1 MKTNPIKLE
10 KKLKL
15 KFSDQK
21 IFIKSLTHKSFD
33 SINNNEK
40 IEFLGDRV
48 LGLIIAKKLLEL
60 YPDEKEGVLDKKFA
74 SLVNKKKCLEIAKKI
89 ELEKYILVLNPKNKK
104 IEIEDKIVADCLEAL
119 IGAIYLD
126 KGLNFTEKFI
136 LNLWSEHITASVIT
150 QIDAKTKLQE
160 YSLKIFKVLPIYK
173 LISNTGPRHKPLF
186 KVAVK
191 LKNTKFFTA
200 EGTSKKDAEQN
211 AASLCLQDIFK
222 KMNWDDSA
230 YLVSKNRYSENS
242 IIAEVFTENH
252 GKISGIIFGGTSK
265 KIKNYLQIGNKIY
278 VNYNSKSVTRIGYF
292 KIEILKA
299 LTPLYFDQNQK
310 LSCITSAMHLIKLL
324 TAEAQSNKEIFK
336 LIDKFF
342 EILNSENWIQK
353 YIFWELELLKLLGYD
368 LELKTMAEKEIVDSE
383 VNYYVKSSTEK
394 KSIPNFLIDEN
405 DMDINLNNLL
415 KGLKLVSD
423 YLEKSILK
431 PNNLN
436 LPTSRTHFIN
446 LLK

>member
-1 MKTNPIKLE
+1 
-10 KKLKL
+10 
-15 KFSDQK
+15 
-21 IFIKSLTHKSFD
+21 
-33 SINNNEK
+33 
-40 IEFLGDRV
+40 
-48 LGLIIAKKLLEL
+48 
-60 YPDEKEGVLDKKFA
+60 
-74 SLVNKKKCLEIAKKI
+74 
-89 ELEKYILVLNPKNKK
+89 
-104 IEIEDKIVADCLEAL
+104 
-119 IGAIYLD
+119 
-126 KGLNFTEKFI
+126 
-136 LNLWSEHITASVIT
+136 
-150 QIDAKTKLQE
+150 
-160 YSLKIFKVLPIYK
+160 
-173 LISNTGPRHKPLF
+173 
-186 KVAVK
+186 
-191 LKNTKFFTA
+191 
-200 EGTSKKDAEQN
+200 
-211 AASLCLQDIFK
+211 
-222 KMNWDDSA
+222 MNWDDSA

-242 IIAEVFTENH
+242 IIAEVFTEYH

-265 KIKNYLQIGNKIY
+265 RIKNYLQIGNKIY

-299 LTPLYFDQNQK
+299 LTPLYFDENQK

-342 EILNSENWIQK
+342 EILTYDNWIQK

-368 LELKTMAEKEIVDSE
+368 LELKNMVEKEIVDSE
-383 VNYYVKSSTEK
+383 INYFVKSSTEK

-405 DMDINLNNLL
+405 NLDVNLKNLL

>member
-1 MKTNPIKLE
+1 
-10 KKLKL
+10 
-15 KFSDQK
+15 
-21 IFIKSLTHKSFD
+21 
-33 SINNNEK
+33 
-40 IEFLGDRV
+40 
-48 LGLIIAKKLLEL
+48 
-60 YPDEKEGVLDKKFA
+60 
-74 SLVNKKKCLEIAKKI
+74 
-89 ELEKYILVLNPKNKK
+89 
-104 IEIEDKIVADCLEAL
+104 
-119 IGAIYLD
+119 
-126 KGLNFTEKFI
+126 
-136 LNLWSEHITASVIT
+136 
-150 QIDAKTKLQE
+150 
-160 YSLKIFKVLPIYK
+160 
-173 LISNTGPRHKPLF
+173 
-186 KVAVK
+186 
-191 LKNTKFFTA
+191 
-200 EGTSKKDAEQN
+200 
-211 AASLCLQDIFK
+211 
-222 KMNWDDSA
+222 MNWDDRA

-405 DMDINLNNLL
+405 NMDVNLKNLL

>member
-1 MKTNPIKLE
+1 
-10 KKLKL
+10 
-15 KFSDQK
+15 
-21 IFIKSLTHKSFD
+21 
-33 SINNNEK
+33 
-40 IEFLGDRV
+40 
-48 LGLIIAKKLLEL
+48 
-60 YPDEKEGVLDKKFA
+60 
-74 SLVNKKKCLEIAKKI
+74 
-89 ELEKYILVLNPKNKK
+89 
-104 IEIEDKIVADCLEAL
+104 
-119 IGAIYLD
+119 
-126 KGLNFTEKFI
+126 
-136 LNLWSEHITASVIT
+136 
-150 QIDAKTKLQE
+150 
-160 YSLKIFKVLPIYK
+160 
-173 LISNTGPRHKPLF
+173 
-186 KVAVK
+186 
-191 LKNTKFFTA
+191 
-200 EGTSKKDAEQN
+200 
-211 AASLCLQDIFK
+211 
-222 KMNWDDSA
+222 MNWDDSA

-292 KIEILKA
+292 KVEILKA
-299 LTPLYFDQNQK
+299 LTPLYFDENQK

-324 TAEAQSNKEIFK
+324 TAEAQSNKEIFR

-342 EILNSENWIQK
+342 EILTSDNWIQK
-353 YIFWELELLKLLGYD
+353 YIFWELELLRLLGYD
-368 LELKTMAEKEIVDSE
+368 LELKNMAEKEIIDSE

-405 DMDINLNNLL
+405 DIDVNLKNLL